1 MASFKDRL
9 AYHLK
14 HNKSLQY
21 AYKKI
26 FSSLFRL
33 IGLFVKT
40 KKNLVLI
47 NNYGGIKYSDSPKVI
62 FEYIKT
68 QSEFSNLDIVWAF
81 TDTQKFENIEGCRIV
96 KQDSLQYFLTAL
108 KAKYWI
114 SNVNIERGLDFK
126 KKATHYLNT
135 WHGVP
140 LKYIG
145 NDCPG
150 RNDYDMSYVDS
161 FCYSGPFEFDIYQ
174 RAFKVKAGNLL
185 LSGLPRND
193 ELYHVNAEKVAET
206 RKRLNIPDGKKVL
219 FYAPTWR
226 ESEDGGNTYNL
237 APPADFKKWEKELGD
252 EYVLLFRAHHFT
264 TQHMKIQFKDFIRDA
279 SDYPAINDLMI
290 ASDILISDYSA
301 TIFDYC
307 VLERPIISFAY
318 DFEEYKESRG
328 LYIDLP
334 TELPCGIVKTEDE
347 VIESIKTMN
356 YAAASERTKTFKNKY
371 VPVGG
376 NATELCV
383 KALFGEK

>member
-1 MASFKDRL
+1 MGIKNKVEYL
-9 AYHLK
+9 LK
-14 HNKSLQY
+14 HNAFIQKS
-21 AYKKI
+21 YKVCVGSALRI
-26 FSSLFRL
+26 A
-33 IGLFVKT
+33 GWFVKT
-40 KKNLVLI
+40 DPNLVLI
-47 NNYGGIKYSDSPKVI
+47 NSLGGKRFGDSPKMI
-62 FEYIKT
+62 YDYLCSHQEYKH
-68 QSEFSNLDIVWAF
+68 LHMVWSFVDDPAKYY
-81 TDTQKFENIEGCRIV
+81 TGCENI
-96 KQDSLQYFLTAL
+96 KMDTWAYFKTAL

-150 RNDYDMSYVDS
+150 RNDYDMSYVDF

-174 RAFKVKAGNLL
+174 RAFKLKADNLL

-193 ELYHVNAEKVAET
+193 ELYQVNAEKVTEMRT
-206 RKRLNIPDGKKVL
+206 RLNIPEGKKVL

-226 ESEDGGNTYNL
+226 ESEDGGKTYNL
-237 APPADFKKWEKELGD
+237 ALPVDFKKWEKALGD
-252 EYVLLFRAHHFT
+252 KYVLLFRAHHFT
-264 TQHMKIQFKDFIRDA
+264 TKHMQIQFNDFIRDA

-318 DFEEYKESRG
+318 DYEEYKESRG

-347 VIESIKTMN
+347 VINSIKTMD
-356 YAAASERTKTFKNKY
+356 YAVACERTRSFKSKY

-376 NATELCV
+376 CATEICV
-383 KALFGEK
+383 KALFGKK